1 MSFAGDPAQDIA
13 RQVGHA
19 LEDETAQ
26 PLAEVQRAAPEGC
39 NYFSELETSI
49 SELSFGYGVAW
60 ALARVRDPLLGSSGT
75 ARIAEHAVRDAWRSF
90 SGESWTALMSED
102 RARRGPVEGDGPV
115 APVEHAPLTPAAPA
129 VAAAPEPESEPESEE
144 PSQYGDFMGKVAR
157 SRPRRQPPRE
167 D

>member
-1 MSFAGDPAQDIA
+1 MSFAGDPAHDIA

-26 PLAEVQRAAPEGC
+26 PLAEVQRAAPEDC

-49 SELSFGYGVAW
+49 SEWSFGYGVAW
-60 ALARVRDPLLGSSGT
+60 ALARLRDPLLGSSATGT
-75 ARIAEHAVRDAWRSF
+75 IAEQAVRDAWRSF
-90 SGESWTALMSED
+90 SGESWTALMGED
-102 RARRGPVEGDGPV
+102 RARRGPVEGD
-115 APVEHAPLTPAAPA
+115 APAAPLA
-129 VAAAPEPESEPESEE
+129 PAAPVAAAAPPPAAEAAPEE

-157 SRPRRQPPRE
+157 ARPRRQPPPQ